1 MASHLVKTDRPSESC
16 SFGVPRMALD
26 GDSDQ
31 LIRSSQQQAAKQGL
45 GRTARSTAAKNVTS
59 FDKLSEY
66 ASVSRPGAAAAPVE
80 RTGRSP
86 AHAARCGDGFTSLI
100 RSRTASARRPPAHVS
115 DARSRLCPIMAP
127 PTKRATRGGD
137 DGE

>member
-59 FDKLSEY
+59 FDRLSEY

-86 AHAARCGDGFTSLI
+86 AH
-100 RSRTASARRPPAHVS
+100 VS

-127 PTKRATRGGD
+127 QTKRATRGGD